1 MAIWNLGSINIDHV
15 YRLDRL
21 PGPGE
26 TLASTGHSLGLGG
39 KGANQSIAAA
49 RAGAMTHHLGA
60 IGAGDDWV
68 IERLRHAGVCP
79 AAIRQLDAEVTG
91 HAIIL
96 LDARAENMIVIHPGA
111 NTALKAADIAAAL
124 TGIGP
129 RDTLLIQNETNGQT
143 DAARIARRAGAR
155 VIYSAAPFAV
165 EAVRAVMEHVS
176 ILAMNE
182 GEARQLFDAIPGD
195 LPVEGLL
202 ITRGSKGAEYRDM
215 KAGTTIVQE
224 AFPVAPVDT
233 TAAGDTFAGY
243 VAAALDRGDSMAEA
257 LRLASAAAALKVTR
271 PGAGDAIPQLAEVLD
286 FLGDGGRAFAGSQPR
301 A

>member
-1 MAIWNLGSINIDHV
+1 
-15 YRLDRL
+15 
-21 PGPGE
+21 
-26 TLASTGHSLGLGG
+26 
-39 KGANQSIAAA
+39 
-49 RAGAMTHHLGA
+49 
-60 IGAGDDWV
+60 
-68 IERLRHAGVCP
+68 
-79 AAIRQLDAEVTG
+79 
-91 HAIIL
+91 
-96 LDARAENMIVIHPGA
+96 
-111 NTALKAADIAAAL
+111 
-124 TGIGP
+124 
-129 RDTLLIQNETNGQT
+129 
-143 DAARIARRAGAR
+143 
-155 VIYSAAPFAV
+155 
-165 EAVRAVMEHVS
+165 MEHVS

-243 VAAALDRGDSMAEA
+243 VAAALDRGDGMAEA